1 MMPRRSILLFAGACI
16 AVAVAVAVS
25 AIVVVSGR
33 GDAGP
38 TSREVSSTGL
48 PDVGGPFQLV
58 NQDGQAVDQT
68 LLNGKWSLVFFGFT
82 YCPDYCPTT
91 LQMLEA
97 TKQAL
102 GSRAD
107 DIQIVFI
114 SIDPERDTPQALKDY
129 LSSDG
134 FPEGVIGL
142 TGTPEQ
148 VRAAADA
155 YRAVYQKV
163 GEGDDLNARRGI
175 EAVLRGARTA
185 AAAADEAD
193 PDAVRSGRGPERTG
207 HGMGRENAGS
217 CGERGQADERAAGER
232 GIFRGVHGVSG

>member
-1 MMPRRSILLFAGACI
+1 MPRRSILLFAGVCVAI
-16 AVAVAVAVS
+16 AAVL
-25 AIVVVSGR
+25 IVGALLVVSGR
-33 GDAGP
+33 GDSPGVGVV
-38 TSREVSSTGL
+38 TSSGQ

-58 NQDGQAVDQT
+58 NQDGQAVDQS

-97 TKQAL
+97 TKAAL
-102 GSRAD
+102 GDRAD
-107 DIQIVFI
+107 DVQIVFV
-114 SIDPERDTPQALKDY
+114 SVDPERDTPQALKDY

-148 VRAAADA
+148 IRTAADA

-163 GEGDDLNARRGI
+163 GEGEAYTMNHSLTIYLMGPDGRFRSALGHDLGPANAARIIEQTMARG
-175 EAVLRGARTA
+175 
-185 AAAADEAD
+185 
-193 PDAVRSGRGPERTG
+193 
-207 HGMGRENAGS
+207 
-217 CGERGQADERAAGER
+217 
-232 GIFRGVHGVSG
+232 